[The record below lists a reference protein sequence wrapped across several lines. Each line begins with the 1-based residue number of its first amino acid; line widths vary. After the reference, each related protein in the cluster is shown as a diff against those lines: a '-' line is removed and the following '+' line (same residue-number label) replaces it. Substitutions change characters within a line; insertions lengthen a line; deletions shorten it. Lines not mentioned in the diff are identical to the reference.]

1 MFKSFYVN
9 NFRLF
14 KHLELSELGRINLIA
29 GKNSSGKSALLEAI
43 RLYASNADP
52 GVFADLIFSRK
63 EYWSPEG
70 QPPFD
75 ETVAEQV
82 LRHLFHGH
90 KLPEMNGE
98 GIRVGKSK
106 EDHFHITVAAYVQAE
121 EGIVQ
126 RVPNSKG
133 RQRSLSFMDI
143 EISDDISFY
152 DKYLVSEQKEQT
164 RRLVNLDKSLN
175 ELMRRSSRFQGHSH
189 YPIQVV
195 FAQSTDSNDLGSLWD
210 KIGLTSLRPEVI
222 AGLQL
227 IEPEIKEL
235 SFVDAEDRRR
245 YRTPIGRSAMARI
258 PMVQYSDVLEPLS
271 LQVFGDGILRLFEI
285 LLSLV
290 NARDGI
296 LVIDE
301 LENGLHYTIHPKV
314 WDIVFRLAKK
324 LNVQVF
330 ATTHSWDCIRGFEV
344 AWREHLDEGTFFRL
358 DMKEDQVKAT
368 YYDHETLQD
377 AIIADVEV
385 R

>member
-1 MFKSFYVN
+1 MK
-9 NFRLF
+9 
-14 KHLELSELGRINLIA
+14 
-29 GKNSSGKSALLEAI
+29 LLQ
-43 RLYASNADP
+43 SK
-52 GVFADLIFSRK
+52 FS
-63 EYWSPEG
+63 
-70 QPPFD
+70 D
-75 ETVAEQV
+75 IC
-82 LRHLFHGH
+82 FHGH

-133 RQRSLSFMDI
+133 RQRSLSFLDI

-227 IEPEIKEL
+227 IEPKIK
-235 SFVDAEDRRR
+235 DA
-245 YRTPIGRSAMARI
+245 
-258 PMVQYSDVLEPLS
+258 
-271 LQVFGDGILRLFEI
+271 
-285 LLSLV
+285 
-290 NARDGI
+290 
-296 LVIDE
+296 
-301 LENGLHYTIHPKV
+301 
-314 WDIVFRLAKK
+314 
-324 LNVQVF
+324 
-330 ATTHSWDCIRGFEV
+330 
-344 AWREHLDEGTFFRL
+344 FFC
-358 DMKEDQVKAT
+358 
-368 YYDHETLQD
+368 
-377 AIIADVEV
+377 
-385 R
+385 